1 MKIYFYLLLGSI
13 LFASQTNDVY
23 SQKAPIPK
31 SKNAFVVISHR
42 GNHVAAQENTL
53 AAFQN
58 AINVGA
64 DYVEIDLRTSKD
76 SQLVIMHD
84 ATVNRMTNGT
94 GKVSDLNWA
103 ELKQLKVIDKNH
115 SEWSEQSIPLFREV
129 LKLCK
134 GKINIY
140 LDFKNADVST
150 SYQALRKAGMQ
161 YSVIV
166 YINAAHQLVEWKKIA
181 PQIPLMVSLPDS
193 IQSAAQLNIFLDQY
207 KIHLLDGSYKDYTV
221 EMVNAAKAKNIPVW
235 PDIQSATEGPE
246 QWEKAINT
254 GFTGLQTDHPE
265 AMVNYLKNRL
275 QQLKYNQ

>member
-1 MKIYFYLLLGSI
+1 MRIYFYLLLVFI
-13 LFASQTNDVY
+13 LFASQTNIAY
-23 SQKAPIPK
+23 GQKAPIPK

-42 GNHVAAQENTL
+42 GNHLAAQENTL

-58 AINVGA
+58 AIKVGA

-84 ATVNRMTNGT
+84 ATVNRMTNGI
-94 GKVSDLNWA
+94 GKVSDLTWA
-103 ELKQLKVIDKNH
+103 ELKQLNVIEKNH
-115 SEWSEQSIPLFREV
+115 PEWPEQSIPLFSEV

-140 LDFKNADVST
+140 LDFKNADVNA
-150 SYQALRKAGMQ
+150 SYQALKKAGMQ
-161 YSVIV
+161 HSVIV
-166 YINAAHQLVEWKKIA
+166 YINEPHQLVEWKKIA

-193 IQSAAQLNIFLDQY
+193 VQSAAQLNSFLEQY
-207 KIHLLDGSYKDYTV
+207 KIHLLDGSYKEYTV

-246 QWEKAINT
+246 QWEKAINL

-265 AMVNYLKNRL
+265 AMVNYLKNKKRRS
-275 QQLKYNQ
+275 

>member
-1 MKIYFYLLLGSI
+1 MKIYSYLLLVFI
-13 LFASQTNDVY
+13 LSASQTNIVY
-23 SQKAPIPK
+23 GQKAPIPK

-42 GNHVAAQENTL
+42 GNHEAAQENTL

-84 ATVNRMTNGT
+84 ATVNRMTNGI
-94 GKVSDLNWA
+94 GKVSDLTWA
-103 ELKQLKVIDKNH
+103 ELKQLKVIEKNH
-115 SEWSEQSIPLFREV
+115 PEWPEQSIPLFSEV

-140 LDFKNADVST
+140 LDFKNADVNA
-150 SYQALRKAGMQ
+150 SYQALKKAGMQ
-161 YSVIV
+161 HSVIV

-193 IQSAAQLNIFLDQY
+193 VQSAAQLNSFLDQY
-207 KIHLLDGSYKDYTV
+207 KIHLLDGSYKEYTV

-246 QWEKAINT
+246 QWEKAINL

-265 AMVNYLKNRL
+265 AMVNYLKNKKRRS
-275 QQLKYNQ
+275 

>member
-1 MKIYFYLLLGSI
+1 MKIVFYLLFGFI
-13 LFASQTNDVY
+13 LFTSLTNVVY
-23 SQKAPIPK
+23 SQQAIIPK
-31 SKNAFVVISHR
+31 SKNGFVVIAHR

-84 ATVNRMTNGT
+84 GTVNRMTNGI
-94 GKVSDLNWA
+94 GKVSDLTWA
-103 ELKQLKVIDKNH
+103 ELKQLKVIEKNH
-115 SEWSEQSIPLFREV
+115 PEWPEQSIPLFSEV

-140 LDFKNADVST
+140 LDFKNADVNA
-150 SYQALRKAGMQ
+150 SYQALKKAGMQ
-161 YSVIV
+161 HSVIV

-193 IQSAAQLNIFLDQY
+193 VQSAAQLNSFLDQY
-207 KIHLLDGSYKDYTV
+207 KIHLLDGSYKEYTV

-246 QWEKAINT
+246 QWEKAINL

-265 AMVNYLKNRL
+265 AMVNYLKNKKRRS
-275 QQLKYNQ
+275 

>member
-1 MKIYFYLLLGSI
+1 MKIYSYLLLVFI
-13 LFASQTNDVY
+13 LSASQTNVVDG
-23 SQKAPIPK
+23 QKAPIPK

-84 ATVNRMTNGT
+84 ATVNRMTNGI
-94 GKVSDLNWA
+94 GKVSDLSWA
-103 ELKQLKVIDKNH
+103 ELKQLKVIEKNH
-115 SEWSEQSIPLFREV
+115 PEWPEQSIPLFSEV

-140 LDFKNADVST
+140 LDFKNADVNA
-150 SYQALRKAGMQ
+150 SYQALKKAGMQ
-161 YSVIV
+161 HSVIV
-166 YINAAHQLVEWKKIA
+166 YINAAHQLMEWKKIA

-193 IQSAAQLNIFLDQY
+193 VQSAAQLNSFLDQY
-207 KIHLLDGSYKDYTV
+207 KIHLLDGSYKEYTV

-246 QWEKAINT
+246 QWEKAINL

-265 AMVNYLKNRL
+265 AMVNYLKNKKRRS
-275 QQLKYNQ
+275 

>member
-1 MKIYFYLLLGSI
+1 MKIVFYLLFGFI
-13 LFASQTNDVY
+13 LFTSLTNVVY
-23 SQKAPIPK
+23 SQQAIIPK
-31 SKNAFVVISHR
+31 SKNGFVVIAHR

-84 ATVNRMTNGT
+84 GTVNRMTNGI
-94 GKVSDLNWA
+94 GKVSDLTWA
-103 ELKQLKVIDKNH
+103 ELKQLKVIEKNH
-115 SEWSEQSIPLFREV
+115 PEWPEQSIPLFSEV

-140 LDFKNADVST
+140 LDFKNADVNA
-150 SYQALRKAGMQ
+150 SYQALKKAGMQ
-161 YSVIV
+161 HSVIV

-181 PQIPLMVSLPDS
+181 PQIPLMASLPDS
-193 IQSAAQLNIFLDQY
+193 VQSAAQLNGFLDQY
-207 KIHLLDGSYKDYTV
+207 KIHLLDGSYKEYTV

-246 QWEKAINT
+246 QWEKAINL

-265 AMVNYLKNRL
+265 AMVNYLKNKKRRS
-275 QQLKYNQ
+275 

>member
-1 MKIYFYLLLGSI
+1 MKIVFYLLFGFI
-13 LFASQTNDVY
+13 LFTSLTNVVY
-23 SQKAPIPK
+23 SQQAIIPK
-31 SKNAFVVISHR
+31 SKNGFVVIAHR

-84 ATVNRMTNGT
+84 GTVNRMTNGI
-94 GKVSDLNWA
+94 GKVSDLTWA
-103 ELKQLKVIDKNH
+103 ELKQLKVIEKNH
-115 SEWSEQSIPLFREV
+115 PEWPEQSIPLFSEV

-140 LDFKNADVST
+140 LDFKNADVNA
-150 SYQALRKAGMQ
+150 SYQALKKAGMQ
-161 YSVIV
+161 HSVIV
-166 YINAAHQLVEWKKIA
+166 YINAAHQLAEWKKIA

-193 IQSAAQLNIFLDQY
+193 VQSAAQLNSFLDQY
-207 KIHLLDGSYKDYTV
+207 KIHLLDGSYKEYTV

-246 QWEKAINT
+246 QWEKAINL

-265 AMVNYLKNRL
+265 AMVNYLKNKKRRS
-275 QQLKYNQ
+275 

>member
-1 MKIYFYLLLGSI
+1 MKIVFYLLFGFI
-13 LFASQTNDVY
+13 LFTSLTNVVY
-23 SQKAPIPK
+23 SQQAIIPK
-31 SKNAFVVISHR
+31 SKNGFVVIAHR

-84 ATVNRMTNGT
+84 GTVNRMTNGI
-94 GKVSDLNWA
+94 GKVSDLTWA
-103 ELKQLKVIDKNH
+103 ELKQLKVIEKNH
-115 SEWSEQSIPLFREV
+115 PEWPEQSIPLFSEV

-140 LDFKNADVST
+140 LDFKNADVNA
-150 SYQALRKAGMQ
+150 SYQALKKAGMQ
-161 YSVIV
+161 HSVIV
-166 YINAAHQLVEWKKIA
+166 YINAAHQLAEWKKIA

-193 IQSAAQLNIFLDQY
+193 VQSAAQLNSFLDQY
-207 KIHLLDGSYKDYTV
+207 KIHLLDGSYKEYTV

-246 QWEKAINT
+246 QWEKAINV
-254 GFTGLQTDHPE
+254 GITGLQTDHPE
-265 AMVNYLKNRL
+265 AMVNYLKNKKRRS
-275 QQLKYNQ
+275 

>member
-1 MKIYFYLLLGSI
+1 MKNCSYFIFNFIFFSTLL
-13 LFASQTNDVY
+13 NVVY
-23 SQKAPIPK
+23 SQTAPIPK
-31 SKNAFVVISHR
+31 SKNGFVVIAHR
-42 GNHVAAQENTL
+42 GNHIAAQENTL

-84 ATVNRMTNGT
+84 GTVNRMTNGT
-94 GKVSDLNWA
+94 GKVSDLTWA

-115 SEWSEQSIPLFREV
+115 PEWAEQSIPLFSEV

-140 LDFKNADVST
+140 LDFKNADVKA
-150 SYQALRKAGMQ
+150 SYQALKKARMHH
-161 YSVIV
+161 SVIV
-166 YINAAHQLVEWKKIA
+166 YINTARQLVEWKMVA

-193 IQSAAQLNIFLDQY
+193 IQSAAQLNNFLDQY

-246 QWEKAINT
+246 QWEKAINV
-254 GFTGLQTDHPE
+254 GVTGLQTDHPE
-265 AMVNYLKNRL
+265 AMVIFLKNKKRRS
-275 QQLKYNQ
+275 

>member
-1 MKIYFYLLLGSI
+1 MKIYSYLLLVFI
-13 LFASQTNDVY
+13 LSASQTNVVDG
-23 SQKAPIPK
+23 QKAPIPK

-84 ATVNRMTNGT
+84 ATVNRMTNGI
-94 GKVSDLNWA
+94 GKVSDLSWA
-103 ELKQLKVIDKNH
+103 ELKQLKVIEKNH
-115 SEWSEQSIPLFREV
+115 PEWPEQSIPLFSEV

-140 LDFKNADVST
+140 LDFKNADVNA
-150 SYQALRKAGMQ
+150 SYQALKKAGMQ
-161 YSVIV
+161 HSVIV
-166 YINAAHQLVEWKKIA
+166 YINAAHQLVEWKRIA

-193 IQSAAQLNIFLDQY
+193 VQSAAQLNSFLDQY
-207 KIHLLDGSYKDYTV
+207 KIHLLDGSYKEYTV

-246 QWEKAINT
+246 QWEKAINL

-265 AMVNYLKNRL
+265 AMVNYLKNKKRRS
-275 QQLKYNQ
+275 

>member
-1 MKIYFYLLLGSI
+1 MKNCSYFIFNFIFFSTLL
-13 LFASQTNDVY
+13 NVVY
-23 SQKAPIPK
+23 SQQAPIPK
-31 SKNAFVVISHR
+31 SKNGFVVIAHR
-42 GNHVAAQENTL
+42 GNHIAAQENTL

-84 ATVNRMTNGT
+84 GTVNRMTNGT
-94 GKVSDLNWA
+94 GKVSDLTWA

-115 SEWSEQSIPLFREV
+115 PEWAEQSIPLFSEV

-140 LDFKNADVST
+140 LDFKNADVKA
-150 SYQALRKAGMQ
+150 SYQALKKARMHH
-161 YSVIV
+161 SVIV
-166 YINAAHQLVEWKKIA
+166 YINAARQLVEWKMVA

-193 IQSAAQLNIFLDQY
+193 IQSAAQLNNFLDQY

-246 QWEKAINT
+246 QWEKAINV
-254 GFTGLQTDHPE
+254 GVTGLQTDHPE
-265 AMVNYLKNRL
+265 AMVIFLKNKKRRS
-275 QQLKYNQ
+275 

>member
-1 MKIYFYLLLGSI
+1 MKIYSYLLLVFI
-13 LFASQTNDVY
+13 LSASQTNVVDG
-23 SQKAPIPK
+23 QKAPIPK

-58 AINVGA
+58 AIKVGA

-84 ATVNRMTNGT
+84 GTVNRMTNGI
-94 GKVSDLNWA
+94 GKVSDLTWA
-103 ELKQLKVIDKNH
+103 ELKQLNVIEKNH
-115 SEWSEQSIPLFREV
+115 PEWPEQSIPLFSEV

-140 LDFKNADVST
+140 LDFKNADVNA
-150 SYQALRKAGMQ
+150 SYQALKKAGMQ
-161 YSVIV
+161 HSVIV
-166 YINAAHQLVEWKKIA
+166 YINAPHQLVEWKKIA

-193 IQSAAQLNIFLDQY
+193 VQSAAQLNSFLEQY
-207 KIHLLDGSYKDYTV
+207 KIHLLDGSYKEYTV

-246 QWEKAINT
+246 QWEKAINL

-265 AMVNYLKNRL
+265 AMVNYLKNKKRRS
-275 QQLKYNQ
+275 

>member
-1 MKIYFYLLLGSI
+1 MKIYSYLLLVFI
-13 LFASQTNDVY
+13 LSASQTNVVDG
-23 SQKAPIPK
+23 QKAPIPK

-42 GNHVAAQENTL
+42 GNHEAAQENTL

-84 ATVNRMTNGT
+84 GTVNRMTNGI
-94 GKVSDLNWA
+94 GKVSDLTWA
-103 ELKQLKVIDKNH
+103 ELKQLNVIEKNH
-115 SEWSEQSIPLFREV
+115 PEWPEQSIPLFSEV

-140 LDFKNADVST
+140 LDFKSADVNA
-150 SYQALRKAGMQ
+150 SYQALKKAGMQ
-161 YSVIV
+161 HSVIV

-193 IQSAAQLNIFLDQY
+193 VQSAAELNSFLDQY
-207 KIHLLDGSYKDYTV
+207 KIHLLDGSYKEYTV

-246 QWEKAINT
+246 QWGKAINL

-265 AMVNYLKNRL
+265 AMVNYLKNKKRRS
-275 QQLKYNQ
+275 

>member
-1 MKIYFYLLLGSI
+1 MKIYSYLLLVFI
-13 LFASQTNDVY
+13 LSASQTNVVDG
-23 SQKAPIPK
+23 QKAPIPK

-42 GNHVAAQENTL
+42 GNHEAAQENTL

-84 ATVNRMTNGT
+84 GTVNRMTNGI
-94 GKVSDLNWA
+94 GKVSDLTWA
-103 ELKQLKVIDKNH
+103 ELKQLNVIEKNH
-115 SEWSEQSIPLFREV
+115 PEWPEQSIPLFSEV

-140 LDFKNADVST
+140 LDFKNADVNA
-150 SYQALRKAGMQ
+150 SYQALKKAGMQ
-161 YSVIV
+161 HSVIV
-166 YINAAHQLVEWKKIA
+166 YINAPHQLVEWKKIA

-193 IQSAAQLNIFLDQY
+193 VQSAAQLNSFLEQY
-207 KIHLLDGSYKDYTV
+207 KIHLLDGSYKEYTV

-246 QWEKAINT
+246 QWEKAINL

-265 AMVNYLKNRL
+265 AMVNYLKNKKRRS
-275 QQLKYNQ
+275 

>member
-1 MKIYFYLLLGSI
+1 MKIVFYLLFGFI
-13 LFASQTNDVY
+13 LFTSLTNVVY
-23 SQKAPIPK
+23 SQQAIIPK
-31 SKNAFVVISHR
+31 SKNGFVVIAHR

-53 AAFQN
+53 TAFQN

-84 ATVNRMTNGT
+84 GTVNRMTNGI
-94 GKVSDLNWA
+94 GKVSDLTWA
-103 ELKQLKVIDKNH
+103 ELKQLKVIEKNH
-115 SEWSEQSIPLFREV
+115 PEWPEQSIPLFSEV

-140 LDFKNADVST
+140 LDFKNADVNA
-150 SYQALRKAGMQ
+150 SYQALKKAGMQ
-161 YSVIV
+161 HSVIV
-166 YINAAHQLVEWKKIA
+166 YINAAHQLAEWKKIA

-193 IQSAAQLNIFLDQY
+193 VQSAAQLNSFLDQY
-207 KIHLLDGSYKDYTV
+207 KIHLLDGSYKEYTV

-246 QWEKAINT
+246 QWEKAINV
-254 GFTGLQTDHPE
+254 GITGLQTDHPE
-265 AMVNYLKNRL
+265 AMVNYLKNKKRRS
-275 QQLKYNQ
+275 

>member
-1 MKIYFYLLLGSI
+1 MKIVSYLLFSFT
-13 LFASQTNDVY
+13 LFTSLTNVVY
-23 SQKAPIPK
+23 CQQARIPK
-31 SKNAFVVISHR
+31 SKNSFIVIAHR

-84 ATVNRMTNGT
+84 GTVNRMTNGI
-94 GKVSDLNWA
+94 GKVSDLTWA
-103 ELKQLKVIDKNH
+103 ELKQLNVIEKNH
-115 SEWSEQSIPLFREV
+115 PEWPEQSIPLFSEV

-140 LDFKNADVST
+140 LDFKNADVNA
-150 SYQALRKAGMQ
+150 SYQALKKAGMQ
-161 YSVIV
+161 HSVIV
-166 YINAAHQLVEWKKIA
+166 YINAPHQLVEWKKIA

-193 IQSAAQLNIFLDQY
+193 VQSAAQLNSFLEQY
-207 KIHLLDGSYKDYTV
+207 KIHLLDGSYKEYTV

-246 QWEKAINT
+246 QWEKAINF

-265 AMVNYLKNRL
+265 AMVNYLKNKKRRS
-275 QQLKYNQ
+275 

>member
-1 MKIYFYLLLGSI
+1 MKIYSYLLLVFI
-13 LFASQTNDVY
+13 LSASQTNVVDG
-23 SQKAPIPK
+23 QKAPIPK

-84 ATVNRMTNGT
+84 ATVNRMTNGI
-94 GKVSDLNWA
+94 GKVSDLSWA
-103 ELKQLKVIDKNH
+103 ELKQLKVIEKNH
-115 SEWSEQSIPLFREV
+115 PEWPEQSIPLFSEV

-140 LDFKNADVST
+140 LDFKNADVNA
-150 SYQALRKAGMQ
+150 SYQALKKAGMQ
-161 YSVIV
+161 HSVIV

-193 IQSAAQLNIFLDQY
+193 VQSAAQLNSFLDQY
-207 KIHLLDGSYKDYTV
+207 KIHLLDGSYKEYTV

-246 QWEKAINT
+246 QWEKAINL

-265 AMVNYLKNRL
+265 AMVNYLKNKKRRS
-275 QQLKYNQ
+275 

>member
-1 MKIYFYLLLGSI
+1 MKIYSYLLLGCT
-13 LFASQTNDVY
+13 LFASQTNVVY
-23 SQKAPIPK
+23 GQKAPIPK
-31 SKNAFVVISHR
+31 SKNTFVVISHR

-53 AAFQN
+53 TAYQN
-58 AINVGA
+58 AIKVGV

-84 ATVNRMTNGT
+84 ATVNRMTNGI
-94 GKVSDLNWA
+94 GKVSDLTWA
-103 ELKQLKVIDKNH
+103 ELKQLKVIEKNH
-115 SEWSEQSIPLFREV
+115 PEWPEQSIPLFSEV

-140 LDFKNADVST
+140 LDFKNADVNA
-150 SYQALRKAGMQ
+150 SYQALKKAGMQ
-161 YSVIV
+161 HSVIV
-166 YINAAHQLVEWKKIA
+166 YINAARQLVEWKKIA

-193 IQSAAQLNIFLDQY
+193 VQSAAQLNSFLDQY
-207 KIHLLDGSYKDYTV
+207 KIHLLDGSYKEYTV

-246 QWEKAINT
+246 QWEKAINL

-265 AMVNYLKNRL
+265 AMVNYLKNKKRRS
-275 QQLKYNQ
+275 

>member
-1 MKIYFYLLLGSI
+1 MKIYSYFFFGCA
-13 LFASQTNDVY
+13 LFVSFLNLSY
-23 SQKAPIPK
+23 GQKAPIPK

-84 ATVNRMTNGT
+84 GTVNRMTNGT
-94 GKVSDLNWA
+94 GKVSDLTLA
-103 ELKQLKVIDKNH
+103 ELKELKVIDKNH
-115 SEWSEQSIPLFREV
+115 PEWAEQSIPLFSEV

-140 LDFKNADVST
+140 LDFKNADVNA
-150 SYQALRKAGMQ
+150 SYQALKKAGMQ
-161 YSVIV
+161 NSVIV

-193 IQSAAQLNIFLDQY
+193 VQSAAQLNSFLDQY

-235 PDIQSATEGPE
+235 PDIQSASEGPE
-246 QWEKAINT
+246 QWEKAINV
-254 GFTGLQTDHPE
+254 GVTGLQTDHPE
-265 AMVNYLKNRL
+265 EMVNFLKNKKRRS
-275 QQLKYNQ
+275 

>member
-1 MKIYFYLLLGSI
+1 MKNCSYFIFNFIFFSTLL
-13 LFASQTNDVY
+13 NVVY

-31 SKNAFVVISHR
+31 SKNGFVVIAHR
-42 GNHVAAQENTL
+42 GNHIAAQENTL

-84 ATVNRMTNGT
+84 GTVNRMTNGT
-94 GKVSDLNWA
+94 GKVSDLTWA

-115 SEWSEQSIPLFREV
+115 PEWAEQSIPLFSEV

-140 LDFKNADVST
+140 LDFKNADVKA
-150 SYQALRKAGMQ
+150 SYQALKKARMHH
-161 YSVIV
+161 SVIV
-166 YINAAHQLVEWKKIA
+166 YINAARQLVEWKMVA

-193 IQSAAQLNIFLDQY
+193 IQSAAQLNNFLDQY

-235 PDIQSATEGPE
+235 PDIQSASEGPE
-246 QWEKAINT
+246 QWEKAINV
-254 GFTGLQTDHPE
+254 GVTGLQTDHPE
-265 AMVNYLKNRL
+265 AMVNFLKSKKLRS
-275 QQLKYNQ
+275 

>member
-1 MKIYFYLLLGSI
+1 MKKCSYFIFNFIFFSTLL
-13 LFASQTNDVY
+13 NVVY
-23 SQKAPIPK
+23 SQQAPIPK
-31 SKNAFVVISHR
+31 SKNGFVVIAHR

-84 ATVNRMTNGT
+84 GTVNRMTNGI
-94 GKVSDLNWA
+94 GKVSDLTWA
-103 ELKQLKVIDKNH
+103 ELKELKVIDKNH
-115 SEWSEQSIPLFREV
+115 PEWAEQTIPLFSEV

-140 LDFKNADVST
+140 LDFKNADVNA
-150 SYQALRKAGMQ
+150 SYQALKKAKMQ
-161 YSVIV
+161 HSVIV
-166 YINAAHQLVEWKKIA
+166 YINAARQLVEWKRVA

-193 IQSAAQLNIFLDQY
+193 IQSAPQLNNFLDQY
-207 KIHLLDGSYKDYTV
+207 KIHLLDGSYKDYTI

-235 PDIQSATEGPE
+235 PDIQSASEGPE
-246 QWEKAINT
+246 QWEKAINV
-254 GFTGLQTDHPE
+254 GVTGLQTDHPE
-265 AMVNYLKNRL
+265 EMVNFLKNKKRRS
-275 QQLKYNQ
+275 

>member
-1 MKIYFYLLLGSI
+1 MKIVFYLLFGFI
-13 LFASQTNDVY
+13 LFTSLTNFVY
-23 SQKAPIPK
+23 SQQAIIPK
-31 SKNAFVVISHR
+31 SKNGFVVIAHR

-84 ATVNRMTNGT
+84 GTVNRMTNGT
-94 GKVSDLNWA
+94 GKVSDLTWA

-115 SEWSEQSIPLFREV
+115 PEWAEQSIPLFSEV

-140 LDFKNADVST
+140 LDFKNADVNAT
-150 SYQALRKAGMQ
+150 YQALKKAGMQ
-161 YSVIV
+161 HSVIV
-166 YINAAHQLVEWKKIA
+166 YINAAHQLAEWKKIA

-193 IQSAAQLNIFLDQY
+193 VQSAAQLNNFLDQY
-207 KIHLLDGSYKDYTV
+207 KIQLLDGSYKDYTV
-221 EMVNAAKAKNIPVW
+221 ELVNAARAKNIPVW
-235 PDIQSATEGPE
+235 PDIQTATEGPE
-246 QWEKAINT
+246 QWEKAINV
-254 GFTGLQTDHPE
+254 GITGLQTDHPE
-265 AMVNYLKNRL
+265 AMVNYLKNKKRRS
-275 QQLKYNQ
+275 

>member
-1 MKIYFYLLLGSI
+1 MKIYSYLLLVFI
-13 LFASQTNDVY
+13 LSASQTNIVDG
-23 SQKAPIPK
+23 QKALIPK

-84 ATVNRMTNGT
+84 ATVNRMTNGI
-94 GKVSDLNWA
+94 GKVSDLTWA
-103 ELKQLKVIDKNH
+103 ELKQLKVIEKNH
-115 SEWSEQSIPLFREV
+115 PEWPEQSIPLFSEV

-140 LDFKNADVST
+140 LDFKNADVNA
-150 SYQALRKAGMQ
+150 SYQALKKAGMQ
-161 YSVIV
+161 HSVIV

-193 IQSAAQLNIFLDQY
+193 VQSAAQLNSFLDQY
-207 KIHLLDGSYKDYTV
+207 KIHLLDGSYKEYTV

-246 QWEKAINT
+246 QWEKAINL

-265 AMVNYLKNRL
+265 AMVNYLKNKKRRS
-275 QQLKYNQ
+275 

>member
-1 MKIYFYLLLGSI
+1 MKIYSYFFFGCA
-13 LFASQTNDVY
+13 LFVSFLNLSY

-64 DYVEIDLRTSKD
+64 DYVEIDLRTSRD

-84 ATVNRMTNGT
+84 GTVNRMTNGT
-94 GKVSDLNWA
+94 GKVSDLTLA

-115 SEWSEQSIPLFREV
+115 PEWAEQSIPLFSEV

-140 LDFKNADVST
+140 LDFKNADVNA
-150 SYQALRKAGMQ
+150 SYQALKKAGMHH
-161 YSVIV
+161 SVIV

-193 IQSAAQLNIFLDQY
+193 VQSAAQLNSFLDQY

-235 PDIQSATEGPE
+235 PDIQSASEGPE
-246 QWEKAINT
+246 QWEKAINV
-254 GFTGLQTDHPE
+254 GVTGLQTDHPE
-265 AMVNYLKNRL
+265 EMVNFLKNKKRRS
-275 QQLKYNQ
+275 

>member
-1 MKIYFYLLLGSI
+1 MKIVFYLLFGFI
-13 LFASQTNDVY
+13 LFTSLTNVVY
-23 SQKAPIPK
+23 SQQAIIPK
-31 SKNAFVVISHR
+31 SKNGFVVIAHR

-58 AINVGA
+58 AINVEA

-84 ATVNRMTNGT
+84 GTVNRMTNGI

-103 ELKQLKVIDKNH
+103 ELKQLKVIEKNH
-115 SEWSEQSIPLFREV
+115 PEWPEQSIPLFSEV

-140 LDFKNADVST
+140 LDFKNADVNA
-150 SYQALRKAGMQ
+150 SYQALKKAGMQ
-161 YSVIV
+161 HSVIV

-193 IQSAAQLNIFLDQY
+193 VQSAAQLNNFLDQY
-207 KIHLLDGSYKDYTV
+207 KIQLLDGSYKEYTV

-246 QWEKAINT
+246 QWEKAINL

-265 AMVNYLKNRL
+265 AMVNYLKNKKRRS
-275 QQLKYNQ
+275 

>member
-1 MKIYFYLLLGSI
+1 M
-13 LFASQTNDVY
+13 
-23 SQKAPIPK
+23 
-31 SKNAFVVISHR
+31 
-42 GNHVAAQENTL
+42 

-84 ATVNRMTNGT
+84 GTVNRMTNGI
-94 GKVSDLNWA
+94 GKVSDLTWA
-103 ELKQLKVIDKNH
+103 ELKQLKVIEKNH
-115 SEWSEQSIPLFREV
+115 PEWPEQSIPLFSEV

-140 LDFKNADVST
+140 LDFKNADVNA
-150 SYQALRKAGMQ
+150 SYQALKKAGMQ
-161 YSVIV
+161 HSVIV
-166 YINAAHQLVEWKKIA
+166 YINAAHQLAEWKKIA

-193 IQSAAQLNIFLDQY
+193 VQSAAQLNSFLDQY
-207 KIHLLDGSYKDYTV
+207 KIHLLDGSYKEYTV
-221 EMVNAAKAKNIPVW
+221 EIVNAAKAKNIPVW

-246 QWEKAINT
+246 QWEKAINL

-265 AMVNYLKNRL
+265 AMVNYLKNKKRRS
-275 QQLKYNQ
+275 

>member
-1 MKIYFYLLLGSI
+1 MKIYSYLLLVFI
-13 LFASQTNDVY
+13 LSASQTNVVDG
-23 SQKAPIPK
+23 QKAPIPK

-84 ATVNRMTNGT
+84 ATVNRMTNGI
-94 GKVSDLNWA
+94 GKVSDLSWA
-103 ELKQLKVIDKNH
+103 ELKQLKVIEKNH
-115 SEWSEQSIPLFREV
+115 PEWPEQSIPLFSEV

-140 LDFKNADVST
+140 LDFKNADVNA
-150 SYQALRKAGMQ
+150 SYQALKKAGMQ
-161 YSVIV
+161 HSVIV
-166 YINAAHQLVEWKKIA
+166 YINAPRQLVEWKKIA

-193 IQSAAQLNIFLDQY
+193 VQSAAQLNSFLDQY
-207 KIHLLDGSYKDYTV
+207 KIHLLDGSYKEYTV

-246 QWEKAINT
+246 QWEKAINL

-265 AMVNYLKNRL
+265 AMVNYLKNKKRRS
-275 QQLKYNQ
+275 

>member
-1 MKIYFYLLLGSI
+1 MKIYSYLLLGSI
-13 LFASQTNDVY
+13 LFAGQTNIVY

-84 ATVNRMTNGT
+84 ATVNRMTNGI
-94 GKVSDLNWA
+94 GKVSDLTWA

-115 SEWSEQSIPLFREV
+115 PEWAEKSIPLFSEV

-140 LDFKNADVST
+140 LDFKNAVVNA
-150 SYQALRKAGMQ
+150 SYQALK
-161 YSVIV
+161 
-166 YINAAHQLVEWKKIA
+166 
-181 PQIPLMVSLPDS
+181 
-193 IQSAAQLNIFLDQY
+193 
-207 KIHLLDGSYKDYTV
+207 
-221 EMVNAAKAKNIPVW
+221 
-235 PDIQSATEGPE
+235 
-246 QWEKAINT
+246 
-254 GFTGLQTDHPE
+254 
-265 AMVNYLKNRL
+265 
-275 QQLKYNQ
+275 

>member
-1 MKIYFYLLLGSI
+1 MKIVFYLLFGFI
-13 LFASQTNDVY
+13 LFTSLTNVVY
-23 SQKAPIPK
+23 SQQAIIPK
-31 SKNAFVVISHR
+31 SKNGFVVIAHR

-84 ATVNRMTNGT
+84 GTVNRMTNGI
-94 GKVSDLNWA
+94 GKVSDLTWA
-103 ELKQLKVIDKNH
+103 ELKQLKVIEKNH
-115 SEWSEQSIPLFREV
+115 PEWPEQSIPLFSEV

-140 LDFKNADVST
+140 LDFKNADVNA
-150 SYQALRKAGMQ
+150 SYQALKKAGMQ
-161 YSVIV
+161 HSVIV

-193 IQSAAQLNIFLDQY
+193 VQSAAQLISFLDQY
-207 KIHLLDGSYKDYTV
+207 KIHLLDGSYKEYTV

-246 QWEKAINT
+246 QWEKAINL

-265 AMVNYLKNRL
+265 AMVNYLKNKKRRS
-275 QQLKYNQ
+275 

>member
-1 MKIYFYLLLGSI
+1 MRIYFYLLLGFI
-13 LFASQTNDVY
+13 LFASQTNIVDG
-23 SQKAPIPK
+23 QKAPIPK

-42 GNHVAAQENTL
+42 GNHEAAQENTL

-84 ATVNRMTNGT
+84 ATVNRMTNGI
-94 GKVSDLNWA
+94 GKVSDLTWA
-103 ELKQLKVIDKNH
+103 ELKQLNVIEKNH
-115 SEWSEQSIPLFREV
+115 PEWPEQSIPLFSEV

-140 LDFKNADVST
+140 LDFKNADVNA
-150 SYQALRKAGMQ
+150 SYQALKKAGMQ
-161 YSVIV
+161 HSVIV

-193 IQSAAQLNIFLDQY
+193 VQSAAQLNSFLDQY
-207 KIHLLDGSYKDYTV
+207 KIHLLDGSYKEYTV
-221 EMVNAAKAKNIPVW
+221 EMVNAAKAKNIPIW
-235 PDIQSATEGPE
+235 PDIQSATEGPG
-246 QWEKAINT
+246 QWEKAINL

-265 AMVNYLKNRL
+265 AMVNYLKNKKRRS
-275 QQLKYNQ
+275 

>member
-1 MKIYFYLLLGSI
+1 MRIYFYLLLVFI
-13 LFASQTNDVY
+13 LFASQTNVVY

-42 GNHVAAQENTL
+42 GNHLAAQENTL

-58 AINVGA
+58 AIKVGA

-84 ATVNRMTNGT
+84 GTVNRMTNGI
-94 GKVSDLNWA
+94 GKVSDLTWA
-103 ELKQLKVIDKNH
+103 ELKQLNVIEKNH
-115 SEWSEQSIPLFREV
+115 PEWPEQSIPLFSEV

-140 LDFKNADVST
+140 LDFKNADVNA
-150 SYQALRKAGMQ
+150 SYQALKKAGMQ
-161 YSVIV
+161 HSVIV
-166 YINAAHQLVEWKKIA
+166 YINAPHQLVEWKKIA

-193 IQSAAQLNIFLDQY
+193 VQSAAQLNSFLEQY
-207 KIHLLDGSYKDYTV
+207 KIHLLDGSYKEYTV

-246 QWEKAINT
+246 QWEKAINL

-265 AMVNYLKNRL
+265 AMVNYLKNKKRRS
-275 QQLKYNQ
+275 

>member
-1 MKIYFYLLLGSI
+1 MKIVFYLLFGFI
-13 LFASQTNDVY
+13 LFTSLTNVVY
-23 SQKAPIPK
+23 SQQAIIPK
-31 SKNAFVVISHR
+31 SKNGFVVIAHR

-58 AINVGA
+58 AINVEA
-64 DYVEIDLRTSKD
+64 DYVEIDLRASKD

-84 ATVNRMTNGT
+84 GTVNRMTNGT
-94 GKVSDLNWA
+94 GKVSDLTWA

-115 SEWSEQSIPLFREV
+115 PEWAEQSIPLFSEV

-140 LDFKNADVST
+140 LDFKNADVNA
-150 SYQALRKAGMQ
+150 SYQALKKAGMQ
-161 YSVIV
+161 HSVIV
-166 YINAAHQLVEWKKIA
+166 YINAAHQLAEWKKIA

-193 IQSAAQLNIFLDQY
+193 VQSAAQLNNFLDQY
-207 KIHLLDGSYKDYTV
+207 KIQLLDGSYKDYTV
-221 EMVNAAKAKNIPVW
+221 ELVNAARAKNIPVW

-246 QWEKAINT
+246 QWEKAINL

-265 AMVNYLKNRL
+265 AMVNYLKNKKRRS
-275 QQLKYNQ
+275 

>member
-1 MKIYFYLLLGSI
+1 MKIVFYLLFGFI
-13 LFASQTNDVY
+13 LFTSLTNVVY
-23 SQKAPIPK
+23 SQQAIIPK
-31 SKNAFVVISHR
+31 SKNGFVVIAHR

-58 AINVGA
+58 AIIVGA

-84 ATVNRMTNGT
+84 GTVNRMTNGI
-94 GKVSDLNWA
+94 GKVSDLTWA
-103 ELKQLKVIDKNH
+103 ELKQLKVIEKNH
-115 SEWSEQSIPLFREV
+115 PEWPEQSIPLFSEV

-140 LDFKNADVST
+140 LDFKNADVNA
-150 SYQALRKAGMQ
+150 SYQALNKAGMQ
-161 YSVIV
+161 HSVIV
-166 YINAAHQLVEWKKIA
+166 YINAAHQLVEWKRIA

-193 IQSAAQLNIFLDQY
+193 VQSAAQLNSFLDQY
-207 KIHLLDGSYKDYTV
+207 KIHLLDGSYKEYTV

-246 QWEKAINT
+246 QWEKAINL

-265 AMVNYLKNRL
+265 AMVNYLKNKKRRS
-275 QQLKYNQ
+275 